1 MNMLRY
7 KQGEVPPLT
16 AAEKAELKALAQRPD
31 SEIDCSDIPEL
42 NDGFLQRSVLWQ
54 DVVRSDLYKPRKVTV
69 TAKIDADIVAWLKQ
83 QGRGYQTRMNAI
95 LRQTM
100 LRSHQSGT

>member
-1 MNMLRY
+1 MNTVRY

-16 AAEKAELKALAQRPD
+16 AAEKAELKVLAERPD
-31 SEIDCSDIPEL
+31 SKIDCSDIPEL
-42 NDGFLQRSVLWQ
+42 DDGFLQRSVLWK

-69 TAKIDADIVAWLKQ
+69 TAKIDADIVEWLKR

-95 LRQTM
+95 LRHTM
-100 LRSHQSGT
+100 LRSHQTGG